1 MVRNYQPQDSQA
13 LATIFKNAILAFNNS
28 IYSPRQKQ
36 AWLGNHSDEF
46 WQSRFEQTKPL
57 VAVLNDVVVG
67 FIEFGFENGFGEI
80 GCFYVEPSCQNQGVG
95 QALFGKVLNVA
106 KDNHVRQIQVYASHI
121 AKPFF
126 EKQGFRVIQKNSV
139 ERERVML
146 DNWLMS
152 CACKVLLN

>member
-13 LATIFKNAILAFNNS
+13 LATIFKNAILAFDNS

-57 VAVLNDVVVG
+57 VAEIDSNPVG
-67 FIEFGFENGFGEI
+67 FIEFDSLTGEI

-95 QALFGKVLNVA
+95 QALFDKVLEMA
-106 KDNHVRQIQVYASHI
+106 KSNAVKEIRVFASHI

>member
-13 LATIFKNAILAFNNS
+13 LATIFKNAILALDNS

-121 AKPFF
+121 AKVFF

>member
-1 MVRNYQPQDSQA
+1 M
-13 LATIFKNAILAFNNS
+13 
-28 IYSPRQKQ
+28 
-36 AWLGNHSDEF
+36 
-46 WQSRFEQTKPL
+46 
-57 VAVLNDVVVG
+57 
-67 FIEFGFENGFGEI
+67 
-80 GCFYVEPSCQNQGVG
+80 G

-106 KDNHVRQIQVYASHI
+106 KDNYVRQIQVYASHI
-121 AKPFF
+121 AKVFF

>member
-57 VAVLNDVVVG
+57 VAEIDSNPVG
-67 FIEFGFENGFGEI
+67 FIEFDSLTGEI

-95 QALFGKVLNVA
+95 QALFDKVLEMA
-106 KDNHVRQIQVYASHI
+106 KSNAVKEIRVFASHI
-121 AKPFF
+121 AKVFF
-126 EKQGFRVIQKNSV
+126 EKQ
-139 ERERVML
+139 
-146 DNWLMS
+146 W
-152 CACKVLLN
+152 

>member
-57 VAVLNDVVVG
+57 VAEIDSNPVG
-67 FIEFGFENGFGEI
+67 FIEFDSLTGEI

-121 AKPFF
+121 AKVFF

>member
-1 MVRNYQPQDSQA
+1 MVRNYQPQDSQE
-13 LATIFKNAILAFNNS
+13 LATIFKNAILAVDNS

-57 VAVLNDVVVG
+57 VAEIDSNPVG
-67 FIEFGFENGFGEI
+67 FIEFDSLTGEI

-95 QALFGKVLNVA
+95 QALFDKVLEMA
-106 KDNHVRQIQVYASHI
+106 KSNAVKEIRVFASHI